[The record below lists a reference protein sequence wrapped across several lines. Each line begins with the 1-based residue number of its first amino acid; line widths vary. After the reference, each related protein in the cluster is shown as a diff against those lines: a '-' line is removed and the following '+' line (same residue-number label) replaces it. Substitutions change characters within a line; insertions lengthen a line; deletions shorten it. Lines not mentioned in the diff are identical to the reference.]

1 MHCLSRGECSVL
13 VILALVVQ
21 EKMTLVLG
29 DFDFGQEADD
39 EAGDDEENGEGDDED
54 GDCVI

>member
-1 MHCLSRGECSVL
+1 MTLCDEDFMVKASQCIVSGEERVL

-29 DFDFGQEADD
+29 NFDFGQK
-39 EAGDDEENGEGDDED
+39 EEDED
-54 GDCVI
+54 GDCMI

>member
-1 MHCLSRGECSVL
+1 M
-13 VILALVVQ
+13 ILALVVQ